1 METETGGV
9 AECGSARERARK
21 RLAYFQNRYAAAA
34 CWRGGGVR
42 ENVFFFFFFFFKCR
56 SLYFPVV
63 VSAIVIY
70 PLSNK
75 IHYFFHAV
83 LQCSEASA

>member
-1 METETGGV
+1 METETGAV

-21 RLAYFQNRYAAAA
+21 RLVYFQNRYAAAA
-34 CWRGGGVR
+34 CWRGAR
-42 ENVFFFFFFFFKCR
+42 KCFFLKCR
-56 SLYFPVV
+56 SLFFPVV

-83 LQCSEASA
+83 LQCGEASA